1 MSTNIPEGF
10 GIIAGRSRVNAQ
22 AALDA
27 ADTAGVARSQVKAVP
42 EGYLVPD
49 AVLDAWHEAAVAEP
63 ADVTYVD
70 GTKPEVGDDGIPIVH
85 ELTPTSDWKNA
96 EIKDWA
102 ATHEIDLGDATTK
115 ADMLA
120 AIAAANEK
128 E

>member
-27 ADTAGVARSQVKAVP
+27 ADTAGVARSLVKAVP

-49 AVLDAWHEAAVAEP
+49 AVLAVFHGESDADGEEQSAEAA
-63 ADVTYVD
+63 
-70 GTKPEVGDDGIPIVH
+70 
-85 ELTPTSDWKNA
+85 PTSDWKNA

-102 ATHEIDLGDATTK
+102 AAHDLDLGDATTK

>member
-49 AVLDAWHEAAVAEP
+49 AVLDAWHEATEGPVEP
-63 ADVTYVD
+63 DV
-70 GTKPEVGDDGIPIVH
+70 PEDV
-85 ELTPTSDWKNA
+85 TPTSDWKNA

-102 ATHEIDLGDATTK
+102 AAHEIDLGDATTK
-115 ADMLA
+115 ADMLD
-120 AIAAANEK
+120 AIAASANEK

>member
-1 MSTNIPEGF
+1 MADIPEGY
-10 GIIAGRSRVNAQ
+10 GIIAGRSRKNAQ

-27 ADTAGVARSQVKAVP
+27 AKAAGVDPAEVKAVK
-42 EGYLVPD
+42 EGYQVPD
-49 AVLDAWHEAAVAEP
+49 AVLAAFHTA
-63 ADVTYVD
+63 TD
-70 GTKPEVGDDGIPIVH
+70 GTADDA
-85 ELTPTSDWKNA
+85 EATPTSDWKNA

-102 ATHEIDLGDATTK
+102 HTHEIDLGDATTK